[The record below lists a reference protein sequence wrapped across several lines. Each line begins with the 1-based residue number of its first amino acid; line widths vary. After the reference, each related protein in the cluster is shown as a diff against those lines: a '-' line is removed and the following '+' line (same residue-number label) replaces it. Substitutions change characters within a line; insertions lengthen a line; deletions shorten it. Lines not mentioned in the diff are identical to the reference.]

1 MDEIIAAESKGASMK
16 VVAGVDWSEESFAA
30 VEQLGLLYRPEE
42 VAIVHGVDLG
52 LFQSPMVAQAVNLQ
66 GYDDF
71 RQSMMDAGR
80 RVVDR
85 ARALLP
91 GDIPSVKTLCEA
103 HHAASFIV
111 DQARALHAD
120 LVIVG
125 THGRSRVTELLVG
138 STSHHVLLRAGTS
151 TLVVKGKARS
161 VSRALLAIEG
171 YEDAARLR
179 TWLTAHPF
187 RTPVSMTVLAVV
199 PPLHQMMEPH
209 VVVGLQ
215 TLTEENV
222 RRAETLVK
230 ETAGAL
236 ASSQYVT
243 STDVRMGEPVT
254 TVCDVGSGYDLIVVG
269 SHGRTGLDR
278 FLLGSVSH
286 GIVHRAAISVLVVR

>member
-1 MDEIIAAESKGASMK
+1 MK

-30 VEQLGLLYRPEE
+30 VEQLALLYRPEE

-52 LFQSPMVAQAVNLQ
+52 LFQSPMMAQAVNLQ
-66 GYDDF
+66 GYDEF

-80 RVVDR
+80 RVVER

-91 GDIPSVKTLCEA
+91 ADIPSVKTLCEA
-103 HHAASFIV
+103 QHAASFIV

-125 THGRSRVTELLVG
+125 THDRSRVTELLMG
-138 STSHHVLLRAGTS
+138 SISHHVLLHAGTS
-151 TLVVKGKARS
+151 TLVVKGKARP
-161 VSRALLAIEG
+161 VSRVLLAVEG
-171 YEDAARLR
+171 SDDAARLQ

-187 RTPVSMTVLAVV
+187 RTPVNMTVLAVA
-199 PPLHQMMEPH
+199 PALHQMMEPH

-222 RRAETLVK
+222 RRAEILVK
-230 ETAGAL
+230 ETASAL
-236 ASSQYVT
+236 AGSHYVP
-243 STDVRMGEPVT
+243 STDVRIGDPVA
-254 TVCDVGSGYDLIVVG
+254 TVCDAGRGYDLIVVG

-286 GIVHRAAISVLVVR
+286 GIVHRATTSVLVVR